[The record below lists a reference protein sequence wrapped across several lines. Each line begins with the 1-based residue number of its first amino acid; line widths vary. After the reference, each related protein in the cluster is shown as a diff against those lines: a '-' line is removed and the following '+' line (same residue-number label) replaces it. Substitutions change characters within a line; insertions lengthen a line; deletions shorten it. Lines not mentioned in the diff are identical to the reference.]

1 VDRRKQ
7 EYKRLKRDARRA
19 KRKYVTCW
27 KVLCLFFL
35 ITALLATPLCLA
47 VKVLDNVAAVY
58 LGETLWTPVNED
70 ANAVYFPMDYPST
83 DELQAHIR
91 DLSSQVTA
99 EGAVLLRNENNALPL
114 SATEKIRAF
123 GDSQARLLPNAT
135 EDGEVAVAVW
145 DGADGA
151 LLQQLSDM
159 KANGQIKKIVVL
171 LTTLTADFLQDNPY
185 RVDAVLWVGD
195 SNTSVEDLL
204 TGKVAPSGRLPK
216 ALPGFPFGFGLRY
229 TSFAYSETAVTYNE
243 NTDRFA
249 VAVTVTNTGSLPGK
263 ETVQVYAKLPDGTRK
278 LAGFAKTAL
287 LEAGESRKITV
298 YADRKAFAV
307 YDAGALVL
315 RPGTYD
321 LLLCTNSEDN
331 SAPIHQ
337 WEQAEAVTFT
347 SHTPAPQAAGEMPTM
362 GAQNNLK
369 LYDMMGVGLG
379 DPKWQTFLD
388 QLTFEDMAAMIGD
401 AYGGLP
407 ALESVQSPG
416 LRNSPEDF
424 QTGLP
429 GGDMLAAAC
438 NMELAY
444 EVGKAI
450 GNNCL
455 ASEVDCLYNPGG
467 RIEDFAGD
475 SYLAGKICANQIL
488 GLHDKG
494 ILVAVTLDK
503 EDPAAVQYV
512 LRESKAG
519 GVITDGTALIGD
531 FTGMVISEKLGTES
545 LLGGTTVFAS
555 LFPQTATLEPHRND
569 PAVVTAMRQ
578 ACQYNLY
585 AIVNSAA
592 MNGFGKDTTVQLP
605 LLPLLFL
612 YRAVA
617 AGSWVLFA
625 IFAAAWAAGKRK
637 WKRSQPFLNYKTWK
651 NTQKELKKQSRSF
664 S

>member
-1 VDRRKQ
+1 MDRRKQ
-7 EYKRLKRDARRA
+7 EYKRLKSAACRA
-19 KRKYVTCW
+19 KRKYVTPW

-35 ITALLATPLCLA
+35 ITALVVTPLCLA

-58 LGETLWTPVNED
+58 LGEALWTPVNED
-70 ANAVYFPMDYPST
+70 ANAVYFPMDYAST
-83 DELQAHIR
+83 DGLQTHIR

-135 EDGEVAVAVW
+135 ENGEVAVAVW
-145 DGADGA
+145 DGADRA

-159 KANGQIKKIVVL
+159 KANGQIKKIIVL
-171 LTTLTADFLQDNPY
+171 LTTLTAGFLQDNPY
-185 RVDAVLWVGD
+185 QVDAVLWVGN
-195 SNTSVEDLL
+195 SNTSAEDLL

-216 ALPGFPFGFGLRY
+216 ALPGFPFGFGLSY
-229 TSFAYSETAVTYNE
+229 TSFAYSETVVTYNE
-243 NTDRFA
+243 KTDRFA
-249 VAVTVTNTGSLPGK
+249 VAVTVANTGSLPGK
-263 ETVQVYAKLPDGTRK
+263 ETVQVYAKLPDGTVK

-287 LEAGESRKITV
+287 LEAGESRKVTV
-298 YADRKAFAV
+298 YADRKAFAA

-321 LLLCTNSEDN
+321 LLVCANSGEN
-331 SAPIHQ
+331 STPVHQ
-337 WEQAEAVTFT
+337 WEQTEAVTFND
-347 SHTPAPQAAGEMPTM
+347 HTPAPQAAGEMPTM

-369 LYDMMGVGLG
+369 LYDMMGVGLD

-416 LRNSPEDF
+416 MRNSPEDF

-429 GGDMLAAAC
+429 NGDILAATF
-438 NMELAY
+438 NTELTY
-444 EVGKAI
+444 DVGKAI
-450 GNNCL
+450 GNLCL
-455 ASEVDCLYNPGG
+455 AANVDCLYNPGG
-467 RIEDFAGD
+467 KLEDFSGD
-475 SYLAGKICANQIL
+475 SYLSGKICANQIL
-488 GLHDKG
+488 GIQDKG
-494 ILVAVTLDK
+494 VLVAVTLDK

-519 GVITDGTALIGD
+519 GVITDGTALTGD
-531 FTGMVISEKLGTES
+531 FTGIVLSEKLGTES
-545 LLGGTTVFAS
+545 LLGGTTVFDS
-555 LFPQTATLEPHRND
+555 LFPQTTKLEGCRND
-569 PAVVTAMRQ
+569 PAVVTAMRR

-605 LLPLLFL
+605 LLPLLFR

-625 IFAAAWAAGKRK
+625 IFTAAWTVGKGK

-651 NTQKELKKQSRSF
+651 NTQKELKKVKP
-664 S
+664 